1 MLKVMSLYDT
11 NPQAWAGIAAES
23 PACAEMAR
31 HFTKTRDMDAA
42 LNYSGGA
49 VGHWVSG
56 RSRVSRVS
64 ERRAREWL
72 DARIAPKANGTHT
85 HVTTASQATQS
96 LFDLAPPP
104 APSGSM
110 LLVVAP
116 DPAKVT
122 KVLQLLGCE
131 VTEI

>member
-1 MLKVMSLYDT
+1 MLKVMSLYDIE
-11 NPQAWAGIAAES
+11 PQAWARIAADS

-31 HFTKTRDMDAA
+31 HFTKNRDMDAA
-42 LNYSGGA
+42 LNYTGGC
-49 VGHWVSG
+49 VGHWVAG
-56 RSRVSRVS
+56 RSRVSAAS

-72 DARIAPKANGTHT
+72 NARIAPKANQT
-85 HVTTASQATQS
+85 
-96 LFDLAPPP
+96 LFDLEPLPPPKSAPPS
-104 APSGSM
+104 AM

>member
-1 MLKVMSLYDT
+1 MLKVMSLYDIE
-11 NPQAWAGIAAES
+11 PQAWARIAADS

-31 HFTKTRDMDAA
+31 HFTKNRDMDAA
-42 LNYSGGA
+42 LNYTGGC
-49 VGHWVSG
+49 VGHWVAG
-56 RSRVSRVS
+56 RSRVSAAS

-72 DARIAPKANGTHT
+72 NARIAPKANGTHT
-85 HVTTASQATQS
+85 HVTTASQANQS
-96 LFDLAPPP
+96 LFDLVPPPP
-104 APSGSM
+104 ASAM

>member
-1 MLKVMSLYDT
+1 MLKVMSLYDA
-11 NPQAWAGIAAES
+11 NPDAWGRIAINNPS
-23 PACAEMAR
+23 CAEMAR
-31 HFTKTRDMDAA
+31 HFDKYRDMEAA
-42 LNYSGGA
+42 LNYSNG
-49 VGHWVSG
+49 VIGHWVSA
-56 RSRVSRVS
+56 RSRVSSGS

-72 DARIAPKANGTHT
+72 DARIKPKAKQT
-85 HVTTASQATQS
+85 
-96 LFDLAPPP
+96 LFDLDPPPKSAPPS
-104 APSGSM
+104 AM

>member
-1 MLKVMSLYDT
+1 MLKVMSLYDIE
-11 NPQAWAGIAAES
+11 PQAWAGIAAHS

-31 HFTKTRDMDAA
+31 HFTKTRDMSEA
-42 LNYSGGA
+42 LNYSGAA
-49 VGHWVSG
+49 VGHWLAG
-56 RSRVSRVS
+56 RCRVSRVS

-72 DARIAPKANGTHT
+72 DSRIAPKANP
-85 HVTTASQATQS
+85 S
-96 LFDLAPPP
+96 LFDLDPPP

>member
-1 MLKVMSLYDT
+1 MLKVMSLYDIE
-11 NPQAWAGIAAES
+11 PQAWARIAADS

-31 HFTKTRDMDAA
+31 HFHKTGDMDAA
-42 LNYSGGA
+42 LNYSQGV
-49 VGHWVSG
+49 VGHWLAGRCGVSAK
-56 RSRVSRVS
+56 S

-72 DARIAPKANGTHT
+72 DARIAPKAN
-85 HVTTASQATQS
+85 QS
-96 LFDLAPPP
+96 LFDLDPPPKSAPPS
-104 APSGSM
+104 AM